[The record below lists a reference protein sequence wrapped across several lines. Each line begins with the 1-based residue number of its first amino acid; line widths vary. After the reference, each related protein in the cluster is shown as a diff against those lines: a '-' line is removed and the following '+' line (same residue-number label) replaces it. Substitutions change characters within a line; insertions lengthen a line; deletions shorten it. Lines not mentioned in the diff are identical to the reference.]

1 MTLLES
7 VRLGAQRPRWDKLP
21 PGRVTSS
28 GAEAVELAASAGLVL
43 DDWQCWWMDHAL
55 AERAD
60 GNWCAAENVLITG
73 RQSGKNGCLAALEL
87 FYLFLMGDKL
97 VIHSAHELPT
107 AINHFNFMLQLIDA
121 SSDLSKKCKRPT
133 FTNGEQAINLR
144 SGATLKFRARGRN
157 SGRGLTAARLILD
170 EAFKIPP
177 EAMGALIPT
186 LRAMKNTQRTYASSA
201 PKSDSVVLHSL
212 IKRGRADDP
221 EDRLFYAEWGNPKG
235 TAMDDVD
242 AWYQANP
249 ALGVIRS
256 NGTGVTVEAIEDEY
270 RTLVA
275 GGDEELIAEFA
286 REAVGIGEDPP
297 STEGPPAKLDVGR
310 WKDSATRTPVTFVP
324 GACTLAYDVH
334 NGWCSVSIS
343 NGSLSASHGEV
354 IEHRKGTGWL
364 PARLV
369 ELDQRWQPSAIGLDG
384 GNGEAV
390 AVLGQ
395 VREAFDDAKLDPDKL
410 KPLTQGAYKAACG
423 DVVDAIDNGRATRP
437 MVEPDQLR
445 SAGEVAAE
453 RRIGESWVWDR
464 KCPTPLSPLI
474 SWTIARSLLP
484 LKSEPGFWMLS
495 T

>member
-1 MTLLES
+1 VTRIGSQVPRVEHVPPAKKSAAGDVVEMARIAGMELDPWQVRVLEGALGEDERGRWAAFEAALVVPRQAGKSALLE
-7 VRLGAQRPRWDKLP
+7 A
-21 PGRVTSS
+21 
-28 GAEAVELAASAGLVL
+28 LVL
-43 DDWQCWWMDHAL
+43 TALFVWQ
-55 AERAD
+55 ERTVIFSAHLFST
-60 GNWCAAENVLITG
+60 AAETFQRLRALIEGSEFADEVAKVYTANG
-73 RQSGKNGCLAALEL
+73 KEAIILKNGCRV
-87 FYLFLMGDKL
+87 K
-97 VIHSAHELPT
+97 
-107 AINHFNFMLQLIDA
+107 FMA
-121 SSDLSKKCKRPT
+121 
-133 FTNGEQAINLR
+133 R
-144 SGATLKFRARGRN
+144 SRGG
-157 SGRGLTAARLILD
+157 GRGFSGDRIIFD
-170 EAFKIPP
+170 EAFDLDPKSLG
-177 EAMGALIPT
+177 AMVPT
-186 LRAMKNTQRTYASSA
+186 LAARSMRGDSNPQIWYASSA
-201 PKSDSVVLHSL
+201 PHSDSVVLHGIRS
-212 IKRGRADDP
+212 RALAGGAG
-221 EDRLFYAEWGNPKG
+221 RLFYAEWSAEDG
-235 TAMDDVD
+235 TADDDVD

-249 ALGVIRS
+249 ALGIRIS
-256 NGTGVTVEAIEDEY
+256 EEFVRDEMQA
-270 RTLVA
+270 LSHSP
-275 GGDEELIAEFA
+275 GEFA
-286 REAVGIGEDPP
+286 RERLGIPDPLP
-297 STEGPPAKLDVGR
+297 SQSGPPAKLDAGQ

-343 NGSLSASHGEV
+343 NGTLGASHGEV

-395 VREAFDDAKLDPDKL
+395 VREAFDEAKLDPEKL
-410 KPLTQGAYKAACG
+410 KPLTLGQYKAACG
-423 DVVDAIDNGRATRP
+423 DVVDAITNGRATRP